1 MSNDE
6 TTDNMNKEVAH
17 SEDEKKTHTSRSKTR
32 TSRSKSQTASRS
44 PQKNKKES
52 KSKSKKLG
60 KSKNGRKMSTSSRS
74 SSSPSPSRSRSPRP
88 SKSKKN
94 HRSRKHKLPRSHSR
108 SRSRSDS
115 HSRSRS
121 RSRRPRRY
129 GNYRSN
135 RNFNEKP
142 RNNKYSRETRDIPP
156 ANRVL
161 GCFGLS
167 NRTTEDILHREFE
180 QFGKIEKVIL
190 ITDRR
195 TGQSKGY
202 GFIYFA
208 NIDDSTKAKEAMSG
222 IDLDGR
228 VIRVDY
234 SLTKRAHSPTPG
246 NYMGP
251 RDRANNND
259 RNDRNGKNKPD
270 RNGRRRNRSAS
281 RSMD

>member
-6 TTDNMNKEVAH
+6 NTDNMNKEVPH
-17 SEDEKKTHTSRSKTR
+17 SEDEKKTHKSRSKTR
-32 TSRSKSQTASRS
+32 SSPSKSQPTSKS
-44 PQKNKKES
+44 PQKIKKES
-52 KSKSKKLG
+52 KSKSKKLH
-60 KSKNGRKMSTSSRS
+60 KSKNGRKMSISSHS
-74 SSSPSPSRSRSPRP
+74 SSSASPSRSPSPRP
-88 SKSKKN
+88 MKSRKN
-94 HRSRKHKLPRSHSR
+94 HRSRKHKLSRSHSR
-108 SRSRSDS
+108 SRSRSNSYSRS
-115 HSRSRS
+115 HSRS

-129 GNYRSN
+129 GNNNRS
-135 RNFNEKP
+135 RNFNERS
-142 RNNKYSRETRDIPP
+142 RNNKYSRETKETPP

-167 NRTTEDILHREFE
+167 NRTTEDVLHREFE
-180 QFGKIEKVIL
+180 KFGKIEKVIL

-208 NIDDSTKAKEAMSG
+208 NIDDSTKAKEEMSG

-251 RDRANNND
+251 RDRAHNK
-259 RNDRNGKNKPD
+259 NGKNKPD
-270 RNGRRRNRSAS
+270 KNGRRRNRSAS
-281 RSMD
+281 KSME

>member
-1 MSNDE
+1 M
-6 TTDNMNKEVAH
+6 
-17 SEDEKKTHTSRSKTR
+17 KKKLIKVVPKLVLLVVNLNQRLNHH
-32 TSRSKSQTASRS
+32 
-44 PQKNKKES
+44 KNKKESES
-52 KSKSKKLG
+52 KSKSKKLH

-74 SSSPSPSRSRSPRP
+74 SSSASPSRSRSPRP
-88 SKSKKN
+88 MKSKKN
-94 HRSRKHKLPRSHSR
+94 HRSRKHKLSRSHSR
-108 SRSRSDS
+108 SSGRQHSRSRSNS
-115 HSRSRS
+115 YSRSRS

-129 GNYRSN
+129 GNNRS
-135 RNFNEKP
+135 RNFNGKP
-142 RNNKYSRETRDIPP
+142 RNNKNSRETRDIPP

-167 NRTTEDILHREFE
+167 NRTTEDVLHREFE

-251 RDRANNND
+251 RDRANNK
-259 RNDRNGKNKPD
+259 NGKNKPD

-281 RSMD
+281 RSMQ